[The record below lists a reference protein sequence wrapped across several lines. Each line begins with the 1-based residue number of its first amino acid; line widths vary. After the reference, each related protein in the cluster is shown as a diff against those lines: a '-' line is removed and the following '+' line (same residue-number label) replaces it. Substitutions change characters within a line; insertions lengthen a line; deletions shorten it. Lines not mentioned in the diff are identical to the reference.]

1 MPRPGMRWRHV
12 IISTHCAWLPGD
24 KRGWRS
30 RDHRIHSSGDYK
42 NPPPPEEHDGLLRY
56 NKARSAKPVIIPTT
70 CRATVGQTI
79 VRYLL
84 DQKYRVLVASVSGMH
99 AHVLVELPAPLPQV
113 RRIIGV
119 CKAKSSGAIRKAI
132 PGRVWAEGGKYL
144 WVEDRSHLVEAFR
157 YIRDKQGAK
166 AWVWTFKPGESSLPA

>member
-1 MPRPGMRWRHV
+1 M

-42 NPPPPEEHDGLLRY
+42 NPPPRDEHDGLLRY
-56 NKARSAKPVIIPTT
+56 NKARSAKSVIIPQN
-70 CRATVGQTI
+70 CRATVGNAI
-79 VRYLL
+79 VGCLL

-99 AHVLVELPAPLPQV
+99 AHFLVELPGLLPKV
-113 RRIIGV
+113 RRIVGV

-132 PGRVWAEGGKYL
+132 PGRVWAERGKYL
-144 WVEDRSHLVEAFR
+144 WVKDRPHLLEAYR
-157 YIRDKQGAK
+157 YIRDKQGPK
-166 AWVWTFKPGESSLPA
+166 AWVWTFRPDDLTMRV